1 VDDLDIAVEADSPE
15 YRSRARISERRASSS
30 NPRVRSIAPH
40 GTRPAPEATDE
51 LAFRAGRGDD
61 GRLRAMTAPP
71 TRTSGLG
78 DGDAS
83 TAGHGPYRSAV
94 AIAALTVAVGV
105 AAGLGGMSELL
116 LLHWVQHV
124 AYGYGLDSSL
134 PTPSFLEAVTAAPPW
149 RRVVA
154 MTLCGLIAG
163 VGWWALR
170 SRGRPIVG
178 IGQSVRP
185 GGPELPAVETLIDAS
200 LQAVTVALGSP
211 LGREVAPRQ
220 VAAVLAGWLARA
232 AGLSR
237 EDRRLWVAC
246 GAGAGLAAAYNVP
259 LGGGLFT
266 LEVLLG
272 TFSPQAIAAAMAT
285 SAIAARVA
293 WIGLGNEQAYVVPTL
308 HVGASLTVFALGAGP
323 LFGILAHAFARRV
336 ATAKARA
343 PQGVGLV
350 PWCLIAFV
358 AIGLVAVR
366 FPQILGNG
374 RGPAQLG
381 FGNQLTP
388 ALATAL
394 FVLKL
399 LAVMAALR
407 AGAAGGVLTPSLALG
422 ALLATVFCALW
433 SQLWPDAS
441 PSAFAIVG
449 AVAFLASSQKMPL
462 TAVALVFEFT
472 RVNHDFFFP
481 VLIAASGSAAARLAC
496 VRWEKRRRDGTAARE
511 TNPADGAPEG

>member
-1 VDDLDIAVEADSPE
+1 
-15 YRSRARISERRASSS
+15 
-30 NPRVRSIAPH
+30 
-40 GTRPAPEATDE
+40 
-51 LAFRAGRGDD
+51 
-61 GRLRAMTAPP
+61 MTAPA
-71 TRTSGLG
+71 TRSPGLG
-78 DGDAS
+78 DGGAS
-83 TAGHGPYRSAV
+83 TAGHGPYHSAIL
-94 AIAALTVAVGV
+94 IATLTVAVGV
-105 AAGLGGMSELL
+105 AAGLGGMTELL
-116 LLHWVQHV
+116 LLHGVQHV

-154 MTLCGLIAG
+154 MTACGLIAG

-185 GGPELPAVETLIDAS
+185 GGPELPAVETLIDAG

-220 VAAVLAGWLARA
+220 VAAILAGWLARV

-259 LGGGLFT
+259 FGGGLFT

-272 TFSPQAIAAAMAT
+272 TFSPRAIAAAMAT

-293 WIGLGNEQAYVVPTL
+293 WIGLGNEHAYEVPAVP
-308 HVGASLTVFALGAGP
+308 VGAPLTVFALGAGP
-323 LFGILAHAFARRV
+323 LFGILAYAFARGA

-343 PQGVGLV
+343 PQGARMV

-358 AIGLVAVR
+358 VIGLVAIR

-394 FVLKL
+394 FALKL
-399 LAVMAALR
+399 LAVLAALR

-422 ALLATVFCALW
+422 AMLATALCALW
-433 SQLWPDAS
+433 GQLWPDAS
-441 PSAFAIVG
+441 PSAFALVG
-449 AVAFLASSQKMPL
+449 AAAFLASAQKMPL
-462 TAVALVFEFT
+462 TAAALVLELT

-481 VLIAASGSAAARLAC
+481 ILIAASGAGAVRLAC
-496 VRWEKRRRDGTAARE
+496 VRWEKRRGS
-511 TNPADGAPEG
+511 

>member
-1 VDDLDIAVEADSPE
+1 
-15 YRSRARISERRASSS
+15 
-30 NPRVRSIAPH
+30 
-40 GTRPAPEATDE
+40 
-51 LAFRAGRGDD
+51 
-61 GRLRAMTAPP
+61 MTAPP

-78 DGDAS
+78 DGDAP

-94 AIAALTVAVGV
+94 LIAALTVAIGF
-105 AAGLGGMSELL
+105 AAGLGGMTELL
-116 LLHWVQHV
+116 FLHWVQHV
-124 AYGYGLDSSL
+124 AYGYGFDSSL

-149 RRVVA
+149 RRVAA
-154 MTLCGLIAG
+154 MTACGLIAG

-178 IGQSVRP
+178 IAQSVRP

-211 LGREVAPRQ
+211 LGRDVAPRQ
-220 VAAVLAGWLARA
+220 VAAVLAGWLARG
-232 AGLSR
+232 AGLSP

-272 TFSPQAIAAAMAT
+272 TFSPPAIAAAMAT

-293 WIGLGNEQAYVVPTL
+293 WIGLGNDQAYEVPPVP
-308 HVGASLTVFALGAGP
+308 VGASLTVFALGAGP
-323 LFGILAHAFARRV
+323 LLGILAYAFARRT

-343 PQGVGLV
+343 AQGARLV
-350 PWCLIAFV
+350 PWCLIALT
-358 AIGLVAVR
+358 AIGLVAIP

-388 ALATAL
+388 TLAIAL
-394 FVLKL
+394 FALKL
-399 LAVMAALR
+399 LAVIVALR
-407 AGAAGGVLTPSLALG
+407 AGATGGILTPSLALG
-422 ALLATVFCALW
+422 ALLATAFCALW
-433 SQLWPDAS
+433 VHLWPDAS

-449 AVAFLASSQKMPL
+449 AAAFLASAQKMPL
-462 TAVALVFEFT
+462 TAAALVFELT

-481 VLIAASGSAAARLAC
+481 ILIATSGSAAARLAC
-496 VRWEKRRRDGTAARE
+496 VRWEKGRREATAANEVPPPDRA
-511 TNPADGAPEG
+511 PDG

>member
-1 VDDLDIAVEADSPE
+1 MTVPAT
-15 YRSRARISERRASSS
+15 RSSG
-30 NPRVRSIAPH
+30 P
-40 GTRPAPEATDE
+40 
-51 LAFRAGRGDD
+51 GD
-61 GRLRAMTAPP
+61 R
-71 TRTSGLG
+71 
-78 DGDAS
+78 DAS
-83 TAGHGPYRSAV
+83 TAGHGSYRSA
-94 AIAALTVAVGV
+94 ATIAALTVAVGV
-105 AAGLGGMSELL
+105 AAGLGGMIELL

-124 AYGYGLDSSL
+124 AYGYGFDSSL
-134 PTPSFLEAVTAAPPW
+134 PTPTFLEAVTASPPW

-154 MTLCGLIAG
+154 MTACGLVAG

-170 SRGRPIVG
+170 SRRRPIVG
-178 IGQSVRP
+178 IGQSVRA
-185 GGPELPAVETLIDAS
+185 GGPELPPAETLIDAS

-220 VAAVLAGWLARA
+220 VAAVLAGWLARG

-266 LEVLLG
+266 LELLLG
-272 TFSPQAIAAAMAT
+272 TLSPQAVAAAMAT

-293 WIGLGNEQAYVVPTL
+293 WIGLGNEQAYEVPP
-308 HVGASLTVFALGAGP
+308 VPAGASLTVFALGAGP
-323 LFGILAHAFARRV
+323 LFGVVAYAFARRT

-343 PQGVGLV
+343 PRGAQLV

-358 AIGLVAVR
+358 AIGLVAIP

-388 ALATAL
+388 ALAIAL
-394 FVLKL
+394 FALKL
-399 LAVMAALR
+399 LAVLAAVR
-407 AGAAGGVLTPSLALG
+407 AGATGGILTPSLALG
-422 ALLATVFCALW
+422 ALLATALCALW
-433 SQLWPDAS
+433 IQLWPDAS

-449 AVAFLASSQKMPL
+449 AAAFLASSQKMPL
-462 TAVALVFEFT
+462 TAAALVFELT

-481 VLIAASGSAAARLAC
+481 ILIATSGSAAARLAC
-496 VRWEKRRRDGTAARE
+496 VRWEKRRGEATAANE
-511 TNPADGAPEG
+511 ASPADRVPEG